1 MVPSLAGMTSNY
13 SNTDTIVSYHKTN
26 IFNNTNV
33 TLSRWRK
40 GRNLRRDGNDNCK
53 SRLSRLM
60 SPGGSTYITSL
71 HYWMS
76 SLAVN
81 GADSNLTPPTS
92 PSLN

>member
-60 SPGGSTYITSL
+60 SPGGSTYITS
-71 HYWMS
+71 MTS
-76 SLAVN
+76 SLLDVVIS
-81 GADSNLTPPTS
+81 GEWC
-92 PSLN
+92 